1 LISKTTIVTI
11 VVTTIGP
18 ANMATNVSIFSE
30 AARGRE
36 KKPIP
41 ADAKL
46 SPPAVL
52 GE

>member
-1 LISKTTIVTI
+1 MTIVTI

-18 ANMATNVSIFSE
+18 ANIAISVSIFSG
-30 AARGRE
+30 AAGGRE
-36 KKPIP
+36 RGKAIP
-41 ADAKL
+41 VYAKL